1 MPFSNKGGEMD
12 LHVNKELIQL
22 LSECDVFNE
31 LEEADLADLATMME
45 MKKYSTGD
53 DLFKEGDPGGKMY
66 IVASGAVEVQ
76 KLRSHG
82 AGRVVI
88 ARFERGGVIGEMSLV
103 DGMTRSATVNT
114 VQTTKVFT
122 LSKES
127 FDDMIRVRKDLTI
140 KVLLGMSKL
149 LSLRLRNTSGWFAD
163 VF

>member
-1 MPFSNKGGEMD
+1 ME
-12 LHVNKELIQL
+12 LQINKELIQL
-22 LSECDVFNE
+22 FSECDVFKQLDEN
-31 LEEADLADLATMME
+31 DLAELATMME
-45 MKKYSTGD
+45 SQKYATGE

-66 IVASGAVEVQ
+66 IIANGAVEVQ

-82 AGRVVI
+82 SDRVVI

-103 DGMTRSATVNT
+103 DGMTRSATVNV
-114 VQTTKVFT
+114 VQPTKVFT

-127 FDDMIRVRKDLTI
+127 FDEMILNRKDLAN
-140 KVLLGMSKL
+140 KVLLGMSML